1 MSASAADWRDFQR
14 RGGVADLGERVMLRL
29 TGADR
34 VRYLNGQVTADVRKL
49 APTRAIPAC
58 VTTAKGRLCADVFLH
73 ATADT
78 LLVDADSSLREILA
92 PRFERYIIADDVL
105 LEDVSEALRLIHLLP
120 PPGAPVATGVPFPH
134 HLARRFGRDGLDFL
148 LPPDA
153 AAECLAALAPL
164 HAILDEPLREI
175 LRIEAGV
182 PRWGRDIGE
191 DTLPPEAGLD
201 LTHIDY
207 HKGCYIGQEVISRL
221 KSVGHVN
228 RQLTGFTS
236 TGGTPLAS
244 GAQLFATGDADAR
257 AIGTLTSTA
266 WSFALEKPIALGYL
280 RRGSPVCDLIA
291 RHADSTGAGAVVAV
305 HPLPFIA

>member
-1 MSASAADWRDFQR
+1 MSDAAADWRDFQR
-14 RGGVADLGERVMLRL
+14 RGGVADLGDRVKLRL

-49 APTRAIPAC
+49 MPDRALPAC

-73 ATADT
+73 ATADA
-78 LLVDADSSLREILA
+78 LLVDADASLREILA

-105 LEDVSEALRLIHLLP
+105 LEDVSEELRLIHVFP
-120 PPGAPVATGVPFPH
+120 APGAPVATSVAFPH
-134 HLARRFGRDGLDFL
+134 RLARRFGRDGLDFL
-148 LPPDA
+148 LPSAD
-153 AAECLAALAPL
+153 AAECLAALTAL
-164 HAILDEPLREI
+164 HATLGEPLREL

-228 RQLTGFTS
+228 RQLTGLLS
-236 TGGTPLAS
+236 TGDAPLAV
-244 GAQLFATGDADAR
+244 GAQLYAAGDAAAR
-257 AIGTLTSTA
+257 PIGTLTSAA

-280 RRGSPVCDLIA
+280 KRGSPTSDLIA
-291 RHADSTGAGAVVAV
+291 RHADSTGTGAIVAV
-305 HPLPFIA
+305 HPLPFVA